1 MSRLLRAEL
10 IKLATTRT
18 FYALAGAAIGISLL
32 ITILIASLSEPTR
45 ESVLNDIF
53 QNDASTLFI
62 MILAIVGITGE
73 WRHRTITSSL
83 LAAPDRIRFLA
94 AKVLAFAAAGAL
106 LSLSIFLAVAIAGYA
121 VPGAPGL
128 SLPPA
133 ASAILGA
140 GPLPPPPLGDAIEQ
154 CARNA
159 GVAALLGAFGVGV
172 GSLIRNQ
179 PTAIVAILIFT
190 FVIDPLLAS
199 FAPAVDRFS
208 PVGALPS
215 AIQGLDPDD
224 VGSPEVDFLPTLA
237 AIAVMGA
244 WIAALFAAGGAAL
257 RARDVE

>member
-45 ESVLNDIF
+45 ESVLNDVF

-106 LSLSIFLAVAIAGYA
+106 LSLSISIAVAIAGYA
-121 VPGAPGL
+121 
-128 SLPPA
+128 
-133 ASAILGA
+133 ILGVRD
-140 GPLPPPPLGDAIEQ
+140 LPTPPLGDAIEQ
-154 CARNA
+154 FVRNA

-237 AIAVMGA
+237 AIAAMGA
-244 WIAALFAAGGAAL
+244 WIAALFAAGGALL